1 MEALLV
7 AFPSNLSTRQGGD
20 NGREVIVCPVRPL
33 WYITRPLMLPKH
45 NKQGSRVRTVFS
57 GDWKPVLLEMQKGL
71 GHSIANV
78 RVEDVDS
85 AFLEATYNEARL
97 HLEQKYP
104 ALFAGEDSDANRLWR
119 VSTWSKNMRAEDR
132 RIRRELSSC

>member
-1 MEALLV
+1 
-7 AFPSNLSTRQGGD
+7 
-20 NGREVIVCPVRPL
+20 
-33 WYITRPLMLPKH
+33 MLPKQ

-57 GDWKPVLLEMQKGL
+57 GNWKPVLLEMQKGL
-71 GHSIANV
+71 RHSIANV

-104 ALFAGEDSDANRLWR
+104 ALFAGEDSDANWLWR
-119 VSTWSKNMRAEDR
+119 VSTWSKTMRAEDR
-132 RIRRELSSC
+132 RICREQSSF

>member
-1 MEALLV
+1 
-7 AFPSNLSTRQGGD
+7 
-20 NGREVIVCPVRPL
+20 
-33 WYITRPLMLPKH
+33 
-45 NKQGSRVRTVFS
+45 
-57 GDWKPVLLEMQKGL
+57 MQKGAQQ
-71 GHSIANV
+71 SISNV
-78 RVEDVDS
+78 RGENVDS
-85 AFLEATYNEARL
+85 GFLEATYNEARL